1 VSRKPENLETD
12 VYDATKISSSK
23 FVSINDLMKK
33 KNQGMSNTIDV
44 NEKDGYSTLQAKRLD
59 SKENKKRILN
69 FLAIGCADED
79 EIIKK
84 VENIKPT
91 DDSTMNK
98 ILNFASDVNMRL
110 YGKDTLEE
118 SPMNR
123 RNKANSSQLTIQ
135 KDNEEQN
142 SMYKTLNDDVRSQ
155 KSFEGR

>member
-1 VSRKPENLETD
+1 
-12 VYDATKISSSK
+12 
-23 FVSINDLMKK
+23 
-33 KNQGMSNTIDV
+33 
-44 NEKDGYSTLQAKRLD
+44 
-59 SKENKKRILN
+59 
-69 FLAIGCADED
+69 
-79 EIIKK
+79 
-84 VENIKPT
+84 
-91 DDSTMNK
+91 MNK